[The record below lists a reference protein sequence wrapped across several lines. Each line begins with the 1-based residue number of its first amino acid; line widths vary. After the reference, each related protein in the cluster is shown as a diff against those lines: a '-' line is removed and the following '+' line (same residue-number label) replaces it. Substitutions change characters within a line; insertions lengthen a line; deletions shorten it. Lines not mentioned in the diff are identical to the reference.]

1 VFRGFHEK
9 DLSERLAWSSAI
21 LFGPLLF
28 VALMLEGMDL
38 FTLKPYDVRN
48 RRTVAHSVI
57 KDLLSAGCIWTT
69 EIDQW
74 AL

>member
-1 VFRGFHEK
+1 MVQRDFVWAFVVRRPHARRHGFIH
-9 DLSERLAWSSAI
+9 
-21 LFGPLLF
+21 
-28 VALMLEGMDL
+28 LE
-38 FTLKPYDVRN
+38 PYDVRN

>member
-1 VFRGFHEK
+1 MFRGFHEK

-38 FTLKPYDVRN
+38 FPLN
-48 RRTVAHSVI
+48 RMTSEIVAHSVI
-57 KDLLSAGCIWTT
+57 NDLLSAGCIWTT
-69 EIDQW
+69 EIDQG
-74 AL
+74 AS

>member
-38 FTLKPYDVRN
+38 FTLN
-48 RRTVAHSVI
+48 RMTS
-57 KDLLSAGCIWTT
+57 
-69 EIDQW
+69 EIVGP
-74 AL
+74 